1 MRLEIEI
8 EIDIDSG
15 LRHMIPGAKRLAK
28 LGVSDPS
35 SLFVPLSIAHRDAS
49 AYAAENSESSFR
61 IAAELDADMWEI
73 DIRMSADGICV
84 VSHDA
89 DTVADSGK
97 RIAIAASTW
106 TELSDVVRSNGRTL
120 LTLERVIE
128 LAGELKRGLYLE
140 IKQSGSEMETWRL
153 LEKHNFRN
161 AVIGSFITSV
171 VQTLRQ
177 TGCDFPLSILV
188 RAGHDPFIAAD

>member
-1 MRLEIEI
+1 MRLDIDI
-8 EIDIDSG
+8 DIDIDSG

-35 SLFVPLSIAHRDAS
+35 SLFVPLSIAHRGAS

-106 TELSDVVRSNGRTL
+106 TELSDVVWSNGRTL